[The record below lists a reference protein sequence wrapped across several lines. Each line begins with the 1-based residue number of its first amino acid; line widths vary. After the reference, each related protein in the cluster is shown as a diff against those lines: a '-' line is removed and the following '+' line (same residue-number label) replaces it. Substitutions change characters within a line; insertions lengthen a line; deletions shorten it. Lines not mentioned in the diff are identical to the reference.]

1 MHCSDGCSIGIM
13 KSNNNNKG
21 RPMTS
26 PTAEIFVFIPQ
37 APQTTDSPQLGD
49 KLDSQGESIF
59 QAIGISYSILDRM
72 IAHNAS
78 CANAAADFFMTTLMK
93 DGWSW
98 NTSHQLVME
107 TDWKR
112 RMYRAWNVLNAENR
126 ANAAA
131 LDYEV
136 YQNYW
141 PNLDFCADGFEA
153 EMERWIS
160 EVLKQ

>member
-1 MHCSDGCSIGIM
+1 
-13 KSNNNNKG
+13 
-21 RPMTS
+21 MTS
-26 PTAEIFVFIPQ
+26 PTTEIFIFIPQ
-37 APQTTDSPQLGD
+37 QPQTTYSPQLGD

-59 QAIGISYSILDRM
+59 QAIGISYTIVDRM

-78 CANAAADFFMTTLMK
+78 CANAAADFFVTTLMK

-98 NTSHQLVME
+98 DTSYQLVME
-107 TDWKR
+107 TDWQH
-112 RMYRAWNVLNAENR
+112 RMYRAWNALNAENR

-153 EMERWIS
+153 EMESWIS

>member
-1 MHCSDGCSIGIM
+1 
-13 KSNNNNKG
+13 
-21 RPMTS
+21 MTS

-37 APQTTDSPQLGD
+37 QPQTTDSPQLGD
-49 KLDSQGESIF
+49 KLDSQGESIL

-78 CANAAADFFMTTLMK
+78 CANAAADFFMTTLMR

-107 TDWKR
+107 TDWQR
-112 RMYRAWNVLNAENR
+112 RMYRAWNVLNAEKR
-126 ANAAA
+126 ANAVA

-136 YQNYW
+136 YQNYCLRKVSYERHYH
-141 PNLDFCADGFEA
+141 PLFVRSRSFEW
-153 EMERWIS
+153 RYQQ
-160 EVLKQ
+160 LGNQR

>member
-1 MHCSDGCSIGIM
+1 
-13 KSNNNNKG
+13 
-21 RPMTS
+21 MTS

-78 CANAAADFFMTTLMK
+78 CANAAAHFFMTTLMK

-112 RMYRAWNVLNAENR
+112 RMYRAWNVLNA
-126 ANAAA
+126 
-131 LDYEV
+131 
-136 YQNYW
+136 
-141 PNLDFCADGFEA
+141 
-153 EMERWIS
+153 
-160 EVLKQ
+160 

>member
-1 MHCSDGCSIGIM
+1 MGIM

-21 RPMTS
+21 RPINS
-26 PTAEIFVFIPQ
+26 PTAAIFVFIPQ
-37 APQTTDSPQLGD
+37 QPQATDSPQLGD

-72 IAHNAS
+72 IAHEAS
-78 CANAAADFFMTTLMK
+78 SANAAAEFFVTTLMR

-107 TDWKR
+107 TDWQS
-112 RMYRAWNVLNAENR
+112 RMYRAWNVLNAVNR

-141 PNLDFCADGFEA
+141 PNLDFRGDGFEA
-153 EMERWIS
+153 EMEGWIS
-160 EVLKQ
+160 KVLKP

>member
-1 MHCSDGCSIGIM
+1 
-13 KSNNNNKG
+13 
-21 RPMTS
+21 MTS

-37 APQTTDSPQLGD
+37 PPQTSDSPQLGD

-78 CANAAADFFMTTLMK
+78 CANAAADFFMTTLMR

-98 NTSHQLVME
+98 DTSYQLVIE
-107 TDWKR
+107 TDWQH
-112 RMYRAWNVLNAENR
+112 RMYRAWSVLNAENR
-126 ANAAA
+126 ANAVE
-131 LDYEV
+131 LDYDV

-141 PNLDFCADGFEA
+141 PNLDFCGEGFEA

-160 EVLKQ
+160 KS